1 MYIYRFSRKN
11 SNGWRRKR
19 IVYPTKFIFKG
30 LTVIMYHLI
39 KLSDPETEYTDYL
52 VTKNLQQT
60 LDYLSQLQNSRSS
73 NYGNSITNYLIERKK
88 KFYDLTKESVFEHE
102 SLEVVNTFLFNLKNN
117 PSIIDDAVKE
127 AKEKVK
133 AELVKKIIQ
142 EEEVSPSLDEVE
154 LKVVE
159 EEVSTPPKKA
169 KKAKKVVSTE
179 EEIVEAPIVVEEEII
194 TPSLD

>member
-1 MYIYRFSRKN
+1 
-11 SNGWRRKR
+11 
-19 IVYPTKFIFKG
+19 
-30 LTVIMYHLI
+30 MYHLI

>member
-1 MYIYRFSRKN
+1 M
-11 SNGWRRKR
+11 
-19 IVYPTKFIFKG
+19 
-30 LTVIMYHLI
+30 
-39 KLSDPETEYTDYL
+39 

-73 NYGNSITNYLIERKK
+73 NYGNSIINYLIERKK

-133 AELVKKIIQ
+133 AELVKRVIP
-142 EEEVSPSLDEVE
+142 EVPSL
-154 LKVVE
+154 VVE
-159 EEVSTPPKKA
+159 ENKVSSDESVKEEEDVTPTTPQKKTR
-169 KKAKKVVSTE
+169 KAKKVVSTE
-179 EEIVEAPIVVEEEII
+179 EEIVEAPIVEEEVVEEII
-194 TPSLD
+194 TSSSD